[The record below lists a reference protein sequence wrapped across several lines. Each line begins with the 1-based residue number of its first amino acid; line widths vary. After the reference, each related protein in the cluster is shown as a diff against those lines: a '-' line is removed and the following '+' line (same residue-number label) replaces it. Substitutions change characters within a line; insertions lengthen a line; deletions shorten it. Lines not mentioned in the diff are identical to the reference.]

1 MKKLSEKEQEKVS
14 GGYYHSSVSKEE
26 IERHKGSPVG
36 KYDAIDGNV
45 YFFESTHDQI
55 IGKLLKTYENS
66 EYYGTTKQ
74 QRTVQIMDIR
84 IIHGSGYEVGSTVD
98 LNGDAYELYEYID

>member
-1 MKKLSEKEQEKVS
+1 MKKLNEKEMETVA
-14 GGYYHSSVSKEE
+14 GGYNSSISKEE
-26 IERHKGSPVG
+26 IERHKGSHVG
-36 KYDAIDGNV
+36 KYDAIDGNI
-45 YFFESTHDQI
+45 YFFESTQEKI
-55 IGKLLKTYENS
+55 IGRLIKTYENS

-98 LNGDAYELYEYID
+98 LNGDAFELYEYID